1 VNIKNRQQV
10 LAILAIS
17 AVVLLLGDRLVL
29 GPLTRTWK
37 EHSQKIADL
46 KRSISQGDVLLGR
59 EKIIHDSWQQM
70 HANTLP
76 LNLSAAEDEVFKAF
90 YRWSEESQISISS
103 IKSQWKRNADDY
115 MVLECSA
122 DGFGSIETITRFLY
136 ELEKDP
142 LALRVE
148 SVKVS
153 TRDANGQQLSLS
165 LQVSGLLLSPE
176 DL

>member
-1 VNIKNRQQV
+1 VNIKNRQQL
-10 LAILAIS
+10 LAIIAIA

-37 EHSQKIADL
+37 EHSTRISEL
-46 KRSISQGDVLLGR
+46 KSSISKGETLLGR
-59 EKIIHDSWQQM
+59 QKIIRDSWQQM
-70 HANTLP
+70 RSNTLP
-76 LNLSAAEDEVFKAF
+76 PNLSAAEDEVFKAF

-115 MVLECSA
+115 MVLECRA
-122 DGFGSIETITRFLY
+122 DGFGTIDTIAHFLY
-136 ELEKDP
+136 EMERDP

-148 SVKVS
+148 SVEVS
-153 TRDANGQQLSLS
+153 ARDNNGQQLSLA
-165 LQVSGLLLSPE
+165 LQLTGLLLSPE